1 MAEYLG
7 RGACEGCGK
16 PVEVYADRNKMA
28 YYKCGPC
35 GRKVTHSVQRE
46 SARFVAKIDRHADPE
61 DTGAPA
67 KLPAQAQARAAAS
80 PIPPV
85 AAAVL
90 DKAPPPSPTAPPAP
104 ARRGMF
110 GFGS

>member
-16 PVEVYADRNKMA
+16 PVEVYADRNSMA

-35 GRKVTHSVQRE
+35 GRKVLHSIQRE
-46 SARFVAKIDRHADPE
+46 SAKFVAKIDRHADE
-61 DTGAPA
+61 DDTGAPA
-67 KLPAQAQARAAAS
+67 KLPAPAKVPAAPPVA
-80 PIPPV
+80 PV

-90 DKAPPPSPTAPPAP
+90 DKAPPPPPPAPPAP

>member
-61 DTGAPA
+61 DTAAPA
-67 KLPAQAQARAAAS
+67 KLPAPAKAAAAS
-80 PIPPV
+80 PDLPV
-85 AAAVL
+85 P
-90 DKAPPPSPTAPPAP
+90 DRAPPPPPAPPAKTF
-104 ARRGMF
+104 F